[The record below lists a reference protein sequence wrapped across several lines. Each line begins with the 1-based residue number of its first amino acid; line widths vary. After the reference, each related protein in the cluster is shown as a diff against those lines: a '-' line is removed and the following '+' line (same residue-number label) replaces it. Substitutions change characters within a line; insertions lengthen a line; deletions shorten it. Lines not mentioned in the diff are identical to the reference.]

1 MDNLVS
7 FHTASFKGTCGCWVI
22 WNGKDVWGKSL
33 RYRAI
38 LHFSWVKYPS
48 SSSSLLQSRRVAFIY
63 FRRIGLFQERK
74 AGADLK
80 WKAYDSLC
88 LNVTL
93 SRQNCQKVI
102 LLKLGFFNIYPPA
115 LYKSVPDAGQLPL
128 WWPGKPNWFPFLVQY
143 FFSNSG
149 RKRVTLHAF
158 IDWYFLF
165 FCDSREM

>member
-7 FHTASFKGTCGCWVI
+7 FHTASFKGTCGWII

-38 LHFSWVKYPS
+38 LLFSWVKYPS
-48 SSSSLLQSRRVAFIY
+48 SSSSLLQSRGVAFIY

-102 LLKLGFFNIYPPA
+102 LLKLGFFQYISSCTINRSQMQA
-115 LYKSVPDAGQLPL
+115 D
-128 WWPGKPNWFPFLVQY
+128 FLCGDLE
-143 FFSNSG
+143 SRIG
-149 RKRVTLHAF
+149 
-158 IDWYFLF
+158 FLF
-165 FCDSREM
+165 WYNIFSPILGERGLL